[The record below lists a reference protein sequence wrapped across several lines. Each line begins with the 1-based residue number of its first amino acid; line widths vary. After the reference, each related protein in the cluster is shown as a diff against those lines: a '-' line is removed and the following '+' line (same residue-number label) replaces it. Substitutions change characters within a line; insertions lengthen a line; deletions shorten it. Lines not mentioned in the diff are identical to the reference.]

1 MVLHYCVLKAEGRH
15 IIAKKYYS
23 MGLGAMSHKLCGHQA
38 HLPGVAKLNLRELIC
53 KKVLSSVGQKSRSL
67 YFSSF
72 LYNQP

>member
-38 HLPGVAKLNLRELIC
+38 HLPGVAKLNLREINM
-53 KKVLSSVGQKSRSL
+53 QKIVVKT
-67 YFSSF
+67 
-72 LYNQP
+72 